1 MINSSSEYVEAIE
14 IELTKFVKA
23 LDLTIYYDG
32 ERESLSFDT
41 VSVNRPGLILAGFD
55 NYFAENRIQVVGMM
69 EMSYLENLK
78 PVARKKVFEK
88 IFARNIPCLILAR
101 GLSPLPEM
109 EKVARKYKLPIL
121 LSSQVT
127 SNLINDLVT
136 YLNEILA
143 EKTIVSGVFMEV
155 NGVGVLITGKSGIGK
170 SETALELVKRGHR
183 LVADDAVLVK
193 NVRET
198 LIGTAPEI
206 IRFLMELRGIGIVD
220 IRSIYGIGSVTK
232 EKEVEMI
239 IELEQ
244 WQEKKSYE
252 RLQAEE
258 KCDEILGVN
267 VPKLVLPVKPGRNI
281 AVIVEVAARN
291 FKLQQEGI
299 CPVKGLVK

>member
-1 MINSSSEYVEAIE
+1 MINNSTEYVEAIQVK
-14 IELTKFVKA
+14 LDQFVKA
-23 LDLTIYYDG
+23 VDLTVYYDG
-32 ERESLSFDT
+32 ERDSLSFDT
-41 VSVNRPGLILAGFD
+41 VSVNRPGLMLAGYD
-55 NYFAENRIQVVGMM
+55 SYFAENRIQVLGMM
-69 EMSYLENLK
+69 EMTYLENLK
-78 PVARKKVFEK
+78 PTARKKIFEK
-88 IFARNIPCLILAR
+88 IFSKNIPCMILAR
-101 GLSPLPEM
+101 GLTPLPDM
-109 EKVARKYKLPIL
+109 EKIAKKYKRPIF

-232 EKEVEMI
+232 EREIEMI

-244 WQEKKSYE
+244 WQQQKSYE
-252 RLQAEE
+252 RLQASE
-258 KCDEILGVN
+258 KHDVILGVK
-267 VPKLVLPVKPGRNI
+267 VPKLTLPVKPGRNI

-291 FKLQQEGI
+291 FKLQQEGFTAI
-299 CPVKGLVK
+299 KGLVK

>member
-1 MINSSSEYVEAIE
+1 MINSSTEYVEPID
-14 IELTKFVKA
+14 IKLNDFVKA
-23 LDLTIYYDG
+23 LGLSVYYDG
-32 ERESLSFDT
+32 ERDSLSFDT
-41 VSVNRPGLILAGFD
+41 VSVNRPGLILAGYD
-55 NYFAENRIQVVGMM
+55 SYFADNRIQVLGMM
-69 EMSYLENLK
+69 EMTYLENLK
-78 PVARKKVFEK
+78 PTPRKKVLES
-88 IFARNIPCLILAR
+88 IFSREVPCFILAR
-101 GLSPLPEM
+101 GLSPLPDM
-109 EKVARKYKLPIL
+109 EKVAKKHKRPIF

-170 SETALELVKRGHR
+170 SETALELIKRGHR

-198 LIGTAPEI
+198 LIGTAPEV

-232 EKEVEMI
+232 EREIEMI
-239 IELEQ
+239 IQLEQ
-244 WQEKKSYE
+244 WQENKSYE
-252 RLQAEE
+252 RLRAEN
-258 KCDEILGVN
+258 KCDTILGVD
-267 VPKLVLPVKPGRNI
+267 VPKLILPVKPGRNI

-291 FKLQQEGI
+291 FKLQQEGFSAI
-299 CPVKGLVK
+299 DGLVK

>member
-1 MINSSSEYVEAIE
+1 MINKSTEYVEPIDVRLSE
-14 IELTKFVKA
+14 FVNA
-23 LDLTIYYDG
+23 LDLTIHYDG

-55 NYFAENRIQVVGMM
+55 NYFAENRIQVLGMM

-78 PVARKKVFEK
+78 STARKKVFET
-88 IFARNIPCLILAR
+88 IFLRAIPCVILAR
-101 GLSPLPEM
+101 GLTPLPEM
-109 EKVARKYKLPIL
+109 EKVAKKYKIPIL
-121 LSSQVT
+121 LSGQVT

-232 EKEVEMI
+232 EREIEMI

-244 WQEKKSYE
+244 WQEQKSYE
-252 RLQAEE
+252 RLQASE
-258 KCDEILGVN
+258 KYDVILGVN

-291 FKLQQEGI
+291 FKLQQEGFSA
-299 CPVKGLVK
+299 VTGLVK